1 MGTGFCSGAGAEGAM
16 LWGKQRGEALLALG
30 WGGLEGGRGFLVSW
44 WSVVCW
50 NRAEIAW
57 GTPAVR

>member
-30 WGGLEGGRGFLVSW
+30 WGGLGGWEGIPGFLV
-44 WSVVCW
+44 VCGVL
-50 NRAEIAW
+50 E
-57 GTPAVR
+57 PC